1 MGAGGTLYN
10 IQRPYCAWV
19 LLTCVDRLL
28 TESVNSTGV
37 AVSDFSKAVK
47 AELESRGMSLR
58 ALAKAAHYDVS
69 FISRV
74 LSGKQKPSIDLA
86 KTLDRLW
93 GTELADTL
101 REPARIE
108 QPSPNDYVRN
118 AVAHFLEHD
127 NRHGGDH
134 VASAAK
140 QVWKAEQK
148 KLSSYEDKRRLSDV
162 AEIAEVAGWLLF
174 DANRQEEARQAFME
188 SRHLSELAGDK
199 AMNWFAL
206 DMLAMQDVQNGNP
219 GEALRIS
226 EELMTN
232 PRVPGRV
239 ALLGRVRHARAL
251 ALTGDRTRALDA
263 VERAQGAL
271 QDSISNRDPQWAW
284 WVDEMEVIGHRG
296 EALISLGD
304 YKGALP
310 HLQRANELVKPLG
323 RGSLYYSVA
332 ELTALV
338 QLEAWRESETTL
350 SRIGL
355 ILESVASSRSRAR
368 LKEALRV
375 IERDA
380 PGWLKEHAREAV
392 SLG

>member
-1 MGAGGTLYN
+1 MT
-10 IQRPYCAWV
+10 
-19 LLTCVDRLL
+19 D
-28 TESVNSTGV
+28 SVNSTGV
-37 AVSDFSKAVK
+37 AVSDFSEAAK
-47 AELESRGMSLR
+47 AEIKARGLSLR
-58 ALAKAAHYDVS
+58 AVAKAAHYDVS

-74 LSGKQKPSIDLA
+74 LSGKQKPSIELA
-86 KTLDRLW
+86 ESLDRLW
-93 GTELADTL
+93 GTELADKL
-101 REPARIE
+101 KEPARIE

-148 KLSSYEDKRRLSDV
+148 RLSSYEDKKRLADV

-188 SRHLSELAGDK
+188 SRHLAELAGDR
-199 AMNWFAL
+199 AMQWFAL

-232 PRVPGRV
+232 ARVPGRV

-251 ALTGDRTRALDA
+251 ALTGDRTRTLDA
-263 VERAQGAL
+263 VQRAQGAL
-271 QDSISNRDPQWAW
+271 QDSIGPRDPQWAW

-296 EALISLGD
+296 EALVSLGD
-304 YKGALP
+304 FKGALP
-310 HLQRANELVKPLG
+310 YLQKANELVKPGG
-323 RGSLYYSVA
+323 RGALYYAVA
-332 ELTALV
+332 ELTALANV
-338 QLEAWRESETTL
+338 GAWRESETTL
-350 SRIGL
+350 TRIGS
-355 ILESVASSRSRAR
+355 ILESVASSRNTSRLMR
-368 LKEALRV
+368 TLRI

-380 PGWLKEHAREAV
+380 PDWLTEHAREIV
-392 SLG
+392 S

>member
-1 MGAGGTLYN
+1 M
-10 IQRPYCAWV
+10 
-19 LLTCVDRLL
+19 
-28 TESVNSTGV
+28 TETVNSTGV

-47 AELESRGMSLR
+47 AEIDSRGMSLR

-93 GTELADTL
+93 GTQLADKL

-148 KLSSYEDKRRLSDV
+148 KLSSYEDKRRLADV

-251 ALTGDRTRALDA
+251 ALAGDRTRALDA

-310 HLQRANELVKPLG
+310 HLQRANELVKPNG
-323 RGSLYYSVA
+323 RGALYYSVA
-332 ELTALV
+332 ELTALAQV
-338 QLEAWRESETTL
+338 GAWRESETTL
-350 SRIGL
+350 SRIGV

-368 LKEALRV
+368 LKGALRV

-380 PGWLKEHAREAV
+380 PDWLKEHAREAV

>member
-1 MGAGGTLYN
+1 MS
-10 IQRPYCAWV
+10 
-19 LLTCVDRLL
+19 
-28 TESVNSTGV
+28 E
-37 AVSDFSKAVK
+37 FSGAVK
-47 AELESRGMSLR
+47 AEIESRKLSLR
-58 ALAKAAHYDVS
+58 GVSKEIHYNPS
-69 FISRV
+69 FLSRV
-74 LSGKQKPSIDLA
+74 LNDKQKPSIELA
-86 KTLDRLW
+86 EALDRLW
-93 GTELADTL
+93 GTKLADL
-101 REPARIE
+101 LQEPARLE
-108 QPSPNDYVRN
+108 QPSPNDYVSN

-134 VASAAK
+134 VASAAM
-140 QVWKAEQK
+140 QVWKAERK
-148 KLSSYEDKRRLSDV
+148 KLSNYEDKRRLADV

-188 SRHLSELAGDK
+188 SSHLAELAGDR
-199 AMNWFAL
+199 AMKWFAL

-251 ALTGDRTRALDA
+251 AITGDRTRSLDA

-271 QDSISNRDPQWAW
+271 QDSISSRDPQWAW

-296 EALISLGD
+296 EALMSLGD
-304 YKGALP
+304 HKAAMPY
-310 HLQRANELVKPLG
+310 LQKANEIVKPNG
-323 RGSLYYSVA
+323 RGALYYSVA
-332 ELTALV
+332 ELTAMAQV
-338 QLEAWRESETTL
+338 GAWRESETTL
-350 SRIGL
+350 SRISV

-380 PGWLKEHAREAV
+380 PGWLREHAREAV

>member
-1 MGAGGTLYN
+1 MSN
-10 IQRPYCAWV
+10 
-19 LLTCVDRLL
+19 
-28 TESVNSTGV
+28 
-37 AVSDFSKAVK
+37 FSEAVK
-47 AELESRGMSLR
+47 AEIESRKLSLR
-58 ALAKAAHYDVS
+58 GLSKDIHYNPS
-69 FISRV
+69 FLSRV
-74 LSGKQKPSIDLA
+74 LNGKQKPSIELA
-86 KTLDRLW
+86 VCLDKLW
-93 GTELADTL
+93 GTELADML

-148 KLSSYEDKRRLSDV
+148 KLSTHEDKKRLSDV

-188 SRHLSELAGDK
+188 SRHLAELAGDR
-199 AMNWFAL
+199 AMQWFAL
-206 DMLAMQDVQNGNP
+206 DMLAMQDLQSGNP

-251 ALTGDRTRALDA
+251 ALFGDRTRALDA

-296 EALISLGD
+296 EALMSLGD
-304 YKGALP
+304 HKEALP
-310 HLQRANELVKPLG
+310 HLQRANELVKPG
-323 RGSLYYSVA
+323 RGALYYSVA
-332 ELTALV
+332 ELSALAQV
-338 QLEAWRESETTL
+338 GAWRESETTL
-350 SRIGL
+350 SRISL
-355 ILESVASSRSRAR
+355 ILESVASSRSRTR

-380 PGWLKEHAREAV
+380 PGWLKEHAKEAV
-392 SLG
+392 SLD

>member
-1 MGAGGTLYN
+1 M
-10 IQRPYCAWV
+10 
-19 LLTCVDRLL
+19 
-28 TESVNSTGV
+28 
-37 AVSDFSKAVK
+37 SDFSEAVK
-47 AELESRGMSLR
+47 AEIKARGLSLR
-58 ALAKAAHYDVS
+58 AVAKSVHYDVS

-74 LSGKQKPSIDLA
+74 LNGKQKPSIELA
-86 KTLDRLW
+86 VSLDRLW
-93 GTELADTL
+93 GTKLVEAL
-101 REPARIE
+101 REPIRID
-108 QPSPNDYVRN
+108 QPSPNDYVRA

-134 VASAAK
+134 VADAAK
-140 QVWKAEQK
+140 QVWKAEAR
-148 KLSSYEDKRRLSDV
+148 KLDTFEDKKRLADV

-174 DANRQEEARQAFME
+174 DANRQEEARQAFIE
-188 SRHLSELAGDK
+188 SQHLAQLAGDK
-199 AMNWFAL
+199 PMQWFAL

-263 VERAQGAL
+263 AERAQGAL
-271 QDSISNRDPQWAW
+271 QDSISSRDPQWAW

-350 SRIGL
+350 SRIGV

-392 SLG
+392 LLG

>member
-1 MGAGGTLYN
+1 M
-10 IQRPYCAWV
+10 
-19 LLTCVDRLL
+19 
-28 TESVNSTGV
+28 
-37 AVSDFSKAVK
+37 SDFSKAVK
-47 AELESRGMSLR
+47 AEIDSRGMSLR

-93 GTELADTL
+93 GTQLADKL

-140 QVWKAEQK
+140 QVWQAEQK
-148 KLSSYEDKRRLSDV
+148 KLSSYEDKRRLADV

-251 ALTGDRTRALDA
+251 ALTGDRTRALNA

-310 HLQRANELVKPLG
+310 HLQRANELVKPNG
-323 RGSLYYSVA
+323 RGALYYSVA
-332 ELTALV
+332 ELTALAQV
-338 QLEAWRESETTL
+338 GAWRESETTL
-350 SRIGL
+350 SRISV

-368 LKEALRV
+368 LKGALRV

-380 PGWLKEHAREAV
+380 PDWLKEHAREAV